1 LNVTRLAT
9 LLAAAAALLV
19 AMPGSAAAQRAVPSL
34 FFGANWDGEVEMVAP
49 DSVRDAEA
57 ARMAKSGV
65 ESERVA
71 FEWLRAQPTRGAPFN
86 HAKTDRAVKNAV
98 THGIDVLPVV
108 ILAPTWARQYPNV
121 AHSPPKSFADYT
133 RYLRALIARYG
144 PDGSFWLE
152 NPLLAKRPIRQWQIW
167 NEPHLQYQWS
177 IPTGV
182 DYAPGYGKLLRASY
196 KAIKAADPG
205 AKVVLGG
212 ISNESWKYLDHM
224 YAKGGIK
231 GAFDVA
237 ALHPYTSKP
246 GGIITLAKRFRII
259 LRRHGDGKLPLWI
272 TEFGLPASK
281 GRIKSN
287 NKLQTTDEGM
297 AAYVEQA
304 YRLLVKNQSSSLAKV
319 QRVYWYTWASS
330 YCCEQ
335 FRYTGLVKYDGK
347 DTVTPMPALEQ
358 YMRSAQLYEGCVKD
372 EQAQCAQTGQAPAGP
387 PAP

>member
-98 THGIDVLPVV
+98 AHGIDVLPVV

-259 LRRHGDGKLPLWI
+259 LRRHGDGKLPTWI

-304 YRLLVKNQSSSLAKV
+304 YRLLVKSQSSSLAKV